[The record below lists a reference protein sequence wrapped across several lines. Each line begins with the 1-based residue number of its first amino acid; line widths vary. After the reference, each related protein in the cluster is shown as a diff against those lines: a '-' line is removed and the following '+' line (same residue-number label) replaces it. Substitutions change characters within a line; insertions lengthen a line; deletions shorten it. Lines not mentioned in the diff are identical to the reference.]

1 MVVRN
6 LEDLKVV
13 YIPEVLR
20 RGSSSD
26 SLLDNAYLVTAISD
40 FLELGLW
47 LG

>member
-6 LEDLKVV
+6 LEDLNTST
-13 YIPEVLR
+13 YLR
-20 RGSSSD
+20 YLGWGSSSD